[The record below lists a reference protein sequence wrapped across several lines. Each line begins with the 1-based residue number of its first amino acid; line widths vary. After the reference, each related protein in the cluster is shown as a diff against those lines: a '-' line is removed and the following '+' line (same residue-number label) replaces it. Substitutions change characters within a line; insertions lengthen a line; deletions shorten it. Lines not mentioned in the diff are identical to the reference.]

1 MRGLRMPSARF
12 SRWMDWN
19 SKANY
24 GRGGI
29 REILEP
35 VTGIE
40 PACGSLQDCCSANV
54 SATGTRVVVSSCT
67 LMSTF
72 RVYHDFTAF
81 FNFN

>member
-1 MRGLRMPSARF
+1 
-12 SRWMDWN
+12 
-19 SKANY
+19 
-24 GRGGI
+24 
-29 REILEP
+29 
-35 VTGIE
+35 
-40 PACGSLQDCCSANV
+40 V